1 MRHPEPET
9 TRAETV
15 MAALLYLMTHYARTG
30 CPKLAV
36 CVSRHMQWLLPLH
49 TGNIIGLPG
58 RILVCLLGL
67 AVAVLSVTG
76 ALIWRRKCRAAARR
90 EAAIVHA

>member
-1 MRHPEPET
+1 MRQPEPET

-36 CVSRHMQWLLPLH
+36 CVSRHMQCLALHPDAPLVV
-49 TGNIIGLPG
+49 
-58 RILVCLLGL
+58 RDVCASLH
-67 AVAVLSVTG
+67 G
-76 ALIWRRKCRAAARR
+76 AWG
-90 EAAIVHA
+90 EAAIGEAPGQMH

>member
-1 MRHPEPET
+1 MQSQEPET

-36 CVSRHMQWLLPLH
+36 CVSRHMQCLALHPDAPAVVRDVCASLHGAWQESSH
-49 TGNIIGLPG
+49 TGD
-58 RILVCLLGL
+58 RT
-67 AVAVLSVTG
+67 AQ
-76 ALIWRRKCRAAARR
+76 
-90 EAAIVHA
+90 VH

>member
-1 MRHPEPET
+1 MRQPEPDA

-36 CVSRHMQWLLPLH
+36 CVSRHMQCLALH
-49 TGNIIGLPG
+49 PDAPAVVRDVCASLHGAWGESAIGT
-58 RILVCLLGL
+58 
-67 AVAVLSVTG
+67 SSG
-76 ALIWRRKCRAAARR
+76 AGP
-90 EAAIVHA
+90 VH